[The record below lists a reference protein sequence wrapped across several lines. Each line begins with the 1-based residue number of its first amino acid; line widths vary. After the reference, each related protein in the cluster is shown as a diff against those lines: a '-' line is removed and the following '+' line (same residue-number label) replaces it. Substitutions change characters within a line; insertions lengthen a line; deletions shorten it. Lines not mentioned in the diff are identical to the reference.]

1 MPPLPFNF
9 EARSGEMIHSVLW
22 NNICKNF
29 FIKKI
34 KTHEKLTI
42 WSLIWNVWSTRS
54 FFIFLVFICSAF
66 ATGCFVV
73 YNPKELVF
81 CLIFSSIVVIFLLRT
96 AVRALVFIAEK
107 ALIKRKRPC
116 LFHCDEINSKRA
128 KLHFQSGSV
137 SDSKFKPSL
146 TPSNHHQYHFLPSSI
161 WLPIPFLEP

>member
-1 MPPLPFNF
+1 
-9 EARSGEMIHSVLW
+9 MIHSVLW

-42 WSLIWNVWSTRS
+42 WSLIYNVWSTRS

-73 YNPKELVF
+73 YNPKKLVF

-96 AVRALVFIAEK
+96 AVRALVFIAER

-116 LFHCDEINSKRA
+116 LFHCGEINCKRA
-128 KLHFQSGSV
+128 KLHFQSSV
-137 SDSKFKPSL
+137 VQSPIANLSPLSPLPTTTNTTFYHQVFGFPSL
-146 TPSNHHQYHFLPSSI
+146 FLNLSGYFDVFTGI
-161 WLPIPFLEP
+161 C